1 MDKEKILADLAEILE
16 EDEVK
21 ESDVLKE
28 FDAWDSLAILSI
40 IAYASDN
47 FHKQLS
53 NNDVRGAKTIGELI
67 SLFEK

>member
-40 IAYASDN
+40 ISYASDN

-53 NNDVRGAKTIGELI
+53 NDDIRGVNTIGELI
-67 SLFEK
+67 ALF